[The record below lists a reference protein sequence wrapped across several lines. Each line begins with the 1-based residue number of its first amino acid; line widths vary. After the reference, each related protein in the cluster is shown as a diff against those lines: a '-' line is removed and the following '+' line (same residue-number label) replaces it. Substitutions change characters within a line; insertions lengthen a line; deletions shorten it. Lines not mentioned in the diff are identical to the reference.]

1 MRSAVLIFAT
11 LGLSAS
17 VAFAADQPSNSGAR
31 GACKADSEKLC
42 PGVER
47 GHGRIAACLRQNEAQ
62 VSAACKDAM
71 AKAAQGLGF
80 RHGQGRWMGPPL
92 AEIPTTPPPVGK
104 RKGVQHGGG

>member
-1 MRSAVLIFAT
+1 MRSAVLIFAA

-31 GACKADSEKLC
+31 GACKADAEKLC

-71 AKAAQGLGF
+71 AKAAQKKSSSGSSLPQGLP
-80 RHGQGRWMGPPL
+80 QGSPQ
-92 AEIPTTPPPVGK
+92 K
-104 RKGVQHGGG
+104 